1 MLGGK
6 HNKYATANAA
16 TDITSGI
23 QDALAAAVGQSNAE
37 TNMAIHEVKNMFTNK
52 VDKL

>member
-37 TNMAIHEVKNMFTNK
+37 TDISSHK
-52 VDKL
+52 